1 MIVVVVLSLSLY
13 FGFSLGTSTS
23 DTSLAREYHLT
34 DKITLA
40 YKRDFCQSIV
50 AQSTDDHSGSNASLY
65 MLSSRPPPSDKEY
78 FNVSINRHTFDKPSY
93 FWSRY
98 YLNTGSNVSLN
109 VCLKTSNV
117 QISFY
122 LVKGLANFNA
132 WISNRNNPSSYELTR
147 TVSSCSTPP
156 IAYTVSSDDMYFF
169 IVFSRYYVEVH
180 ATMDYD
186 FQRTVYH
193 ISPES
198 VVQTCS
204 FPLDGVSSC
213 SVAVP
218 FSSGYTALLSLDTSP
233 PVNYDS
239 VGTIKVS
246 CESRVWLYAMI
257 VVCSVL
263 PFIVCLVLVLVCLC
277 VRAQRNRRDYKQLT
291 DQTPATPG
299 EGNQGKANIAP
310 GANGPPS
317 YSRLYPSLHQGYG
330 TNTHTANF

>member
-1 MIVVVVLSLSLY
+1 MVLSLSLY
-13 FGFSLGTSTS
+13 FEFSLGTSTS
-23 DTSLAREYHLT
+23 DTSVTREYLLT

-50 AQSTDDHSGSNASLY
+50 AQSTDHHSGSNASLY
-65 MLSSRPPPSDKEY
+65 MLSSRPPPSDKEI
-78 FNVSINRHTFDKPSY
+78 FNISKKHTFNDKPGGFGWRY
-93 FWSRY
+93 F
-98 YLNTGSNVSLN
+98 LNTGSQVLLT
-109 VCLKTSNV
+109 VCVKSDIF

-122 LVKGLANFNA
+122 LVKGLANNNA
-132 WISNRNNPSSYELTR
+132 WTSNRNNPSSYELTR
-147 TVSSCSTPP
+147 TVSSCST
-156 IAYTVSSDDMYFF
+156 IAYTVPSDDMYFF

-180 ATMDYD
+180 ATVDFD
-186 FQRTVYH
+186 FQRTIYH
-193 ISPES
+193 ISLES

-204 FPLDGVSSC
+204 FPLDGVSRC
-213 SVAVP
+213 SVTVP

-233 PVNYDS
+233 PVNYDI

-263 PFIVCLVLVLVCLC
+263 PFIVCLVLMLVCLC
-277 VRAQRNRRDYKQLT
+277 VRAQRNRNNFKQLT